1 MSETDQQKITRLE
14 NRIARLKSNM
24 LNDDSRPRLIAGA
37 AAMQEA
43 RTNPE
48 FAKLFL
54 AVLDQGADRTVDL
67 KTITSFVVEIE
78 EKWGLQCRPSL
89 PEGWTRKVAELTK

>member
-1 MSETDQQKITRLE
+1 MPETDQEKIARLE
-14 NRIARLKSNM
+14 TRIARLKSNM

-43 RTNPE
+43 RTNPD
-48 FAKLFL
+48 FAKTFL

-67 KTITSFVVEIE
+67 KTITDFVIEIE
-78 EKWGLQCRPSL
+78 EKWGLQNRASL
-89 PEGWTRKVAELTK
+89 PEGWTRETA